1 MVFVTP
7 QSKNINKDAF
17 DSTQIKPKHI
27 LTCLLMQALVTIIHI
42 LPQTW
47 NNFSSS
53 IFKYEEEQQ
62 ELMAVFI
69 RNLNWVN

>member
-1 MVFVTP
+1 
-7 QSKNINKDAF
+7 
-17 DSTQIKPKHI
+17 
-27 LTCLLMQALVTIIHI
+27 LLMQALVTIIHI

>member
-1 MVFVTP
+1 VSEDSYSVLIYNKSYLKKKEEKNFMVFVTP

-42 LPQTW
+42 LPQT
-47 NNFSSS
+47 
-53 IFKYEEEQQ
+53 
-62 ELMAVFI
+62 
-69 RNLNWVN
+69 